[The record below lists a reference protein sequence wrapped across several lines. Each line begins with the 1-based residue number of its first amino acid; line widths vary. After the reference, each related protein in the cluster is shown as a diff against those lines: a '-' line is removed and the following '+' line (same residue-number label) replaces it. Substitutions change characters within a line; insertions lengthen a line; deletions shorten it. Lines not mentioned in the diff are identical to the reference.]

1 MDRNSFL
8 KIWYIVNIVITA
20 VGDVIILF
28 YVCSLG
34 LSAGMIVALIFG
46 LGLTICLQA
55 CQIFII
61 KIIRREQ
68 LY

>member
-8 KIWYIVNIVITA
+8 KIWYIVNIIITA
-20 VGDVIILF
+20 VGDVAILF

-46 LGLTICLQA
+46 LGLTICL
-55 CQIFII
+55 
-61 KIIRREQ
+61 
-68 LY
+68 